1 MTQPDK
7 DSQTGESRVGDSL
20 ADDEIAAGASSPEWE
35 VEQKYFVD
43 DSEQLLQELADAGF
57 TRSHEEVHCDMY
69 FQHPSRD
76 FRQTDEAFRL
86 RRVNEQLCVTYKG
99 QRLDAEVKTRREI
112 ELALVAKD
120 EAHWQE
126 LLGHLGF
133 RPLPEVRKT
142 RVVFQPAKDDG
153 QGFVVT
159 LDQVDQLGQ
168 FAEIEKIVRDPAA
181 LSESQT
187 SIEEPRSRLGVPR
200 VPKLSSLAHPLQNL
214 GTQ

>member
-1 MTQPDK
+1 MTQSDK
-7 DSQTGESRVGDSL
+7 AHQTGDSS
-20 ADDEIAAGASSPEWE
+20 ADSAVAGGASPPEWE

-43 DSEQLLQELADAGF
+43 NSEQLLQQLADAGF
-57 TRSHEEVHCDMY
+57 ARSHEEVHCDMY
-69 FQHPSRD
+69 YQHPSRD

-86 RRVNEQLCVTYKG
+86 RRVNEKLCVTYKG
-99 QRLDAEVKTRREI
+99 QRLNSEVKTRREI
-112 ELALVAKD
+112 ELGLAAKD

-142 RVVFQPAKDDG
+142 RVVFRAARNDC

-159 LDQVDQLGQ
+159 LDQVDQLGL

-181 LSESQT
+181 LSEAQK
-187 SIEEPRSRLGVPR
+187 SIEELASRLGLTR
-200 VPKLSSLAHPLQNL
+200 VQKLSYLAQLLQKL
-214 GTQ
+214 GLA

>member
-1 MTQPDK
+1 MTQPDR
-7 DSQTGESRVGDSL
+7 DPQTGESRVGDSL
-20 ADDEIAAGASSPEWE
+20 ADDAIAAKASLPEWE

-43 DSEQLLQELADAGF
+43 DYEQLLEELTDAGF

-86 RRVNEQLCVTYKG
+86 RRVNGQLCVTYKG
-99 QRLDAEVKTRREI
+99 QRLEAEVKTRREI

-126 LLGHLGF
+126 LLGNLGF
-133 RPLPEVRKT
+133 RTLPEVRKT
-142 RVVFQPAKDDG
+142 RVVFQPSKDDCE
-153 QGFVVT
+153 GFIVT
-159 LDQVDQLGQ
+159 LDQVDELGQ

-181 LSESQT
+181 LYEAQK
-187 SIEEPRSRLGVPR
+187 SIEELARRVGLTRVQKLSYLAQLLQRLG
-200 VPKLSSLAHPLQNL
+200 LE
-214 GTQ
+214 

>member
-1 MTQPDK
+1 MTQSDRDP
-7 DSQTGESRVGDSL
+7 QTGEPLVGNSL
-20 ADDEIAAGASSPEWE
+20 ADDLIAAEASLPEWE

-86 RRVNEQLCVTYKG
+86 RRVNNKLCVTYKG

-112 ELALVAKD
+112 ELGLVAKD

-142 RVVFQPAKDDG
+142 RVVFQPARDDC

-159 LDQVDQLGQ
+159 IDQVDQLGQ

-181 LSESQT
+181 LSEAQK
-187 SIEEPRSRLGVPR
+187 SIEELASRLELSR
-200 VPKLSSLAHPLQNL
+200 VQKLSYLAQLLQKL
-214 GTQ
+214 GLE